1 MVYLYVLETFKHN
14 CENTVLKIITVHIY
28 STREFHLYEFDVFAT
43 VRGST
48 LLLARIGI
56 LRLLHYM
63 YSYQVLPI
71 LAISDSPAFVC
82 YIMSKSTAAEPEVP
96 PLRHPPSARRPRW
109 ALPFV
114 VFPVGQ
120 VGRCNRF
127 FQEYWQYVLK
137 QNVIRVPEGCPTC
150 CKRCS
155 WL

>member
-109 ALPFV
+109 AL
-114 VFPVGQ
+114 
-120 VGRCNRF
+120 RC
-127 FQEYWQYVLK
+127 VL
-137 QNVIRVPEGCPTC
+137 PTPHPLSYSQWVKWGAATGSFRSIGNMC
-150 CKRCS
+150 
-155 WL
+155 